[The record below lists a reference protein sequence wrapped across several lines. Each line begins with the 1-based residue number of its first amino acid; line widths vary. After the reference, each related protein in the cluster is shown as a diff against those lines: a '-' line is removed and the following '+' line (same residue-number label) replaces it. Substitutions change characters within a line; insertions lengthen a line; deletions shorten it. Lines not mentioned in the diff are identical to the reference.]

1 MLCNHLSTL
10 SKELCWSFR
19 CAVWSVCIS
28 ETGECH
34 LFGER
39 LWYSWKQE
47 KNMVLLCGVM
57 PSWPS
62 CNHYAPRFMSRPA
75 EALSSSGIR
84 LKCLNTQKTVF
95 CIIQCSV
102 SNHSIWNSSSFI
114 YCSVWI
120 FGLHWFM
127 QHAPDSLWK
136 RFCRKT
142 AAAGIQ
148 CVCAGPFSLC
158 SPDGLSPTLA
168 IVWTSHGI
176 HHQMLT
182 SVSTN
187 PISDLIFLKNPLYAN
202 LLHWSDQAS

>member
-1 MLCNHLSTL
+1 MRCNHLSTL

-39 LWYSWKQE
+39 LLYSWKQE

-95 CIIQCSV
+95 CIIQCLV
-102 SNHSIWNSSSFI
+102 SNHSTWNSSSFT
-114 YCSVWI
+114 VR
-120 FGLHWFM
+120 FGSLDCI
-127 QHAPDSLWK
+127 DSCNMLQTP
-136 RFCRKT
+136 CENASAT
-142 AAAGIQ
+142 QPLPQGYNV
-148 CVCAGPFSLC
+148 CVCVRAPF
-158 SPDGLSPTLA
+158 PFAVPT
-168 IVWTSHGI
+168 V
-176 HHQMLT
+176 
-182 SVSTN
+182 
-187 PISDLIFLKNPLYAN
+187 
-202 LLHWSDQAS
+202 